1 MTQLDRQRVR
11 RYLALHAPLY
21 ETATELAEGA
31 AYTLDLT
38 EELDDPAS
46 ELWALALRYF
56 REAAP

>member
-1 MTQLDRQRVR
+1 MTPDDIRRVR

-38 EELDDPAS
+38 EELDDPES

-56 REAAP
+56 REAAA

>member
-1 MTQLDRQRVR
+1 MTELDRQRVR

-46 ELWALALRYF
+46 ELWVLAMRYF
-56 REAAP
+56 WEAAP